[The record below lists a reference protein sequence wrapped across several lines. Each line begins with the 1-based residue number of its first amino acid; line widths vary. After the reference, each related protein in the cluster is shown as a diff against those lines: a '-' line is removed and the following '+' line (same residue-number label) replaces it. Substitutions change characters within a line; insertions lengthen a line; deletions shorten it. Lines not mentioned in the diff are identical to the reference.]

1 MEARGEV
8 LVAIMNNPLDLDIAR
23 YQHWY
28 RIPVSSVEK
37 RLKERWPPQ
46 WLAFYQTKVFG
57 DEKHAV
63 NYYARVLETR
73 EVFRWELFPDEPRDE
88 KGRRRYY
95 QLLLSPLQRL
105 PRPILSRRQ
114 RRIVFIATTWQKF
127 MNAVEINDLYDDSP
141 LEDRLWA
148 ELKRLEISAE
158 RQKFEQIKERR
169 YELDFAI
176 YCASGKI
183 DVETDGDTWHADRE
197 RIPLD
202 NLRDNDLET
211 VGWRVLRFNTHHI
224 REAMTEYCVPT
235 IVENVN
241 RLGGVNGGRL
251 VPRRISLD
259 GPGGWQQLIL
269 FEPGSRGDASG
280 PAS

>member
-1 MEARGEV
+1 MGTRGEV
-8 LVAIMNNPLDLDIAR
+8 LVAIMNNPLDLAIAR
-23 YQHWY
+23 DQHWY

-57 DEKHAV
+57 DERYAV

-73 EVFRWELFPDEPRDE
+73 KVFRWQLFPDEPRDK

-95 QLLLSPLQRL
+95 QLLLSPLRRL

-114 RRIVFIATTWQKF
+114 RRIFFIPTTWQKF
-127 MNAVEINDLYDDSP
+127 MNAVEINDLWDQSP

-148 ELKRLEISAE
+148 ELKHLKINAE
-158 RQKFEQIKERR
+158 RQKYEQVKERR
-169 YELDFAI
+169 YALDFAI

-224 REAMTEYCVPT
+224 RKAMTEYCVPT

-259 GPGGWQQLIL
+259 GPGGWWQLTL
-269 FEPGSRGDASG
+269 FEPGIRGDASG